1 MRRDR
6 HRKPAFTALG
16 RHRPTG
22 LQADAT
28 ATMVARVLREG
39 ILSNYNWDRAP
50 TVWERNRK
58 ALSVSAIFIL
68 AAAAGFLIFG

>member
-1 MRRDR
+1 
-6 HRKPAFTALG
+6 
-16 RHRPTG
+16 
-22 LQADAT
+22 
-28 ATMVARVLREG
+28 MVARVLREG